1 MRVLSVRRLGYTL
14 LIFGTLAGISGCVHK
29 FWVTEARGIDLSW
42 KNSPSDAAQ
51 VIRTPL
57 RAHLADGSTVV
68 YGQGATILGGSI
80 NGTGMAYPLLHDT
93 PSGVRTK
100 VPLDSVVGV
109 ETFEGKV
116 LMAQSV
122 TASIAASAV
131 TAAGT
136 VLLLK
141 AIFGSCPTVYSD
153 TGTGAV
159 LQAEGFSYAIAPLL
173 ENRDVDPLNVR
184 VDTDGMI
191 RLELRNEAL
200 ETHFI
205 NHIELLAVRHAKD
218 AVVVPDQAGK
228 LVAVGR
234 AAPLVSAHDRA
245 GRDVRAELASVDS
258 QLFASAPVT
267 VNAAH
272 AGDLDDWLDLEA
284 RDLPPGDSVAVVL
297 RLRNSLLNTV
307 LLYDGIL
314 GGRDAADWMTG
325 GLQNIGTALDVARWY
340 TRTMGMHATV
350 DGLALPSPVAK
361 EHARLSDV
369 GPIAFR
375 EVAIVLPR
383 AQRNAR
389 SVRVRLRFVA
399 DDWRIDR
406 AVIAGDVARPVQSTV
421 HLSRVVVP
429 KPARGGPAT
438 ADTAA
443 LHALADADDRYLET
457 QPGQRM
463 TLEFTARPA
472 VADSTTSY
480 LIAWQGW
487 YREWIRGSWLA
498 DPTRTTPW
506 VPGDSAVSTAL
517 TRWRT
522 KRDGL
527 ERAFY
532 SSRIPVR

>member
-1 MRVLSVRRLGYTL
+1 MQVPNVSRLALALFAGAM
-14 LIFGTLAGISGCVHK
+14 LAGMAGCVHK
-29 FWVTEARGIDLSW
+29 IWVTEAREVPLLGR
-42 KNSPSDAAQ
+42 DAQ
-51 VIRTPL
+51 HVISSPL

-68 YGQGATILGGSI
+68 YSKGATISGGEI
-80 NGTGMAYPLLHDT
+80 VGIGMGYPLLDDVHST
-93 PSGVRTK
+93 VRDR

-122 TASIAASAV
+122 TLSIAASAL
-131 TAAGT
+131 TALAT
-136 VLLLK
+136 VGLLK
-141 AIFGSCPTVYSD
+141 AVFGSCPTVYSD
-153 TGTGAV
+153 TGAGAV

-184 VDTDGMI
+184 VDADDMI

-218 AVVVPDQAGK
+218 DVVIPDQGGK
-228 LVAVGR
+228 LVMVGP
-234 AAPLVSAHDRA
+234 AAPLVAAHDRA
-245 GRDVRAELASVDS
+245 GRDIRAELASADS
-258 QLFASAPVT
+258 QLFVSAPAT

-272 AGDLDDWLDLEA
+272 AGDLDDWIDLEA
-284 RDLPPGDSVAVVL
+284 NDLPAGDSVAVVL

-340 TRTMGMHATV
+340 TRTMGMHATT
-350 DGLALPSPVAK
+350 DGAPLPTPTAK

-375 EVAIVLPR
+375 DVAIVLPR
-383 AQRNAR
+383 AERDAKR
-389 SVRVRLRFVA
+389 VRVRLRFVA

-406 AVIAGDVARPVQSTV
+406 AVIAGRLVRPKPTTV
-421 HLSRVVVP
+421 HLTRVVVP
-429 KPARGGPAT
+429 NPARGGPAV

-443 LHALADADDRYLET
+443 LGALADADDRYLQT

-463 TLEFTARPA
+463 TLEFAAKQPA
-472 VADSTTSY
+472 ADSATSY

-498 DPTRTTPW
+498 DPTRTKPW

-517 TRWRT
+517 TQWRN